1 VLNVTWTIMQWLLVI
16 ALVLFFA
23 APLMNDTS
31 TAWRL
36 RLASAAI
43 ILSVFAV
50 AIVVVEIRHH
60 PIVSVGVIA
69 TFAFASY
76 GVLEFRKRLQRR
88 KPEPFVEF
96 LNLRSMGKRPVDL
109 NDHPDAFPP
118 EADDA
123 ADEHHEPA

>member
-1 VLNVTWTIMQWLLVI
+1 MMQWLLVI
-16 ALVLFFA
+16 ALVLFFV

-36 RLASAAI
+36 RRASAAI

-50 AIVVVEIRHH
+50 AIVIVEIRRH
-60 PIVSVGVIA
+60 PIVSVGVIV
-69 TFAFASY
+69 TFACASY
-76 GVLEFRKRLQRR
+76 GLLEFRKRLKRR

-118 EADDA
+118 EADHA

>member
-1 VLNVTWTIMQWLLVI
+1 MQWLLVI
-16 ALVLFFA
+16 ALVLFFI
-23 APLMNDTS
+23 APLMSDTS

-43 ILSVFAV
+43 ILSLLAV
-50 AIVVVEIRHH
+50 ATVVVEIRRH
-60 PIVSVGVIA
+60 PIACVVVVVMLV
-69 TFAFASY
+69 FASY
-76 GVLEFRKRLQRR
+76 AVLEFRKRLQRR

-109 NDHPDAFPP
+109 NDHPAAFPP

>member
-1 VLNVTWTIMQWLLVI
+1 MQWLLAI
-16 ALVLFFA
+16 ALVLFFV
-23 APLMNDTS
+23 APLMNDRS

-50 AIVVVEIRHH
+50 AIVVVEVRRH
-60 PIVSVGVIA
+60 PIVSVGAIA
-69 TFAFASY
+69 LLALASY
-76 GVLEFRKRLQRR
+76 GVLELRKRLQRR

-96 LNLRSMGKRPVDL
+96 LNLRSMGKRPIDL

-118 EADDA
+118 EADHA
-123 ADEHHEPA
+123 AEEPHEPA

>member
-1 VLNVTWTIMQWLLVI
+1 MQWLLGI
-16 ALVLFFA
+16 ALGLFFV
-23 APLMNDTS
+23 APLMNDTR

-36 RLASAAI
+36 RIASAAI

-50 AIVVVEIRHH
+50 AVVVVEIRRH
-60 PIVSVGVIA
+60 PVVSVAVVA
-69 TFAFASY
+69 LLAFASY

-109 NDHPDAFPP
+109 NDHPDAFAA
-118 EADDA
+118 ADDA
-123 ADEHHEPA
+123 AEEHHEPA

>member
-1 VLNVTWTIMQWLLVI
+1 MQWLLAI
-16 ALVLFFA
+16 ALVLFFV
-23 APLMNDTS
+23 APLMNDRS

-43 ILSVFAV
+43 IVSVFAV
-50 AIVVVEIRHH
+50 AIVVVEIRRR
-60 PIVSVGVIA
+60 PIVSVGAVA
-69 TFAFASY
+69 LLAFASY

-96 LNLRSMGKRPVDL
+96 LNLRSMGKRPIDL
-109 NDHPDAFPP
+109 NDHPDAFPQG
-118 EADDA
+118 ADEA

>member
-1 VLNVTWTIMQWLLVI
+1 MLNLIWIVMQWLLVI
-16 ALVLFFA
+16 ALVLFFV
-23 APLMNDTS
+23 APLMNETS

-50 AIVVVEIRHH
+50 AIAIVEIRLH
-60 PIVSVGVIA
+60 PIVSFGAVLML
-69 TFAFASY
+69 AFASY

-109 NDHPDAFPP
+109 NDHPDAFPS
-118 EADDA
+118 ADDA
-123 ADEHHEPA
+123 AEEHHEPA